1 MRRFQ
6 DLVVAFFSLVLL
18 SACNASG
25 GTTPISSTPLQLTP
39 GSQARLAQSTAR
51 HHRAAE
57 FAYVIDEGGGDISGY
72 TIKATT
78 GALAQVKGSPFGGES
93 EPDGIAVDPAG
104 KFIYV
109 SNGNGNDVAALVI
122 DTKTGALTTVK
133 GSPFAG
139 GSSPSGVAITP
150 TGKFVFVA
158 NNESGN
164 VWVYSVATSGA
175 LKPVKGSPFVT
186 VAHPSGIAV
195 DPTGK
200 FAYVAS
206 AGYGESGKV
215 SGYSINATTGALAP
229 VKGSP
234 FQAGTTPYG
243 VAVDPTSKFVYVTNY
258 GSEECF
264 RLHHRRRAAARSQ
277 R

>member
-1 MRRFQ
+1 M
-6 DLVVAFFSLVLL
+6 
-18 SACNASG
+18 
-25 GTTPISSTPLQLTP
+25 
-39 GSQARLAQSTAR
+39 
-51 HHRAAE
+51 
-57 FAYVIDEGGGDISGY
+57 
-72 TIKATT
+72 
-78 GALAQVKGSPFGGES
+78 
-93 EPDGIAVDPAG
+93 
-104 KFIYV
+104 
-109 SNGNGNDVAALVI
+109 
-122 DTKTGALTTVK
+122 
-133 GSPFAG
+133 
-139 GSSPSGVAITP
+139 AITP

-206 AGYGESGKV
+206 AGYGSPGKV

-258 GSEECF
+258 GSKNVSAYTIDASSGALTAVKGSPFGAGTEPEGIAVDPKGTFAYVTNYDSRERF
-264 RLHHRRRAAARSQ
+264 RLQHQCEQRRASASERITL
-277 R
+277 